1 MPWIKFPVVTPVLS
15 TASPIELSVVMDI
28 VHLHCPI
35 KMVAP
40 RHFLGGVCAGSDGKE
55 SAYNTGDPTSIPG
68 LGKSPGKRK
77 GYSLHYS
84 GLENSM
90 DCIAYGVAM
99 SPRLGNLHFHFGN
112 YTKPGQGGARGQ
124 QLSH

>member
-68 LGKSPGKRK
+68 LGKSPGK
-77 GYSLHYS
+77 GSNYPLQYVCLHNPVDR
-84 GLENSM
+84 G
-90 DCIAYGVAM
+90 AWWVTVHGVAK
-99 SPRLGNLHFHFGN
+99 SR
-112 YTKPGQGGARGQ
+112 T
-124 QLSH
+124 QLSD